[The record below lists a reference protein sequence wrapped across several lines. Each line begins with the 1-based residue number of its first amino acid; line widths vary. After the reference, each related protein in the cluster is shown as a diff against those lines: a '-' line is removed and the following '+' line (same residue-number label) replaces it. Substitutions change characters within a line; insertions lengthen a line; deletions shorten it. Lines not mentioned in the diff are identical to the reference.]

1 MTATAMTIAGSDSG
15 GGAGIQADIKTF
27 SALGVYATS
36 VITAVT
42 AQNTRGVTAVEDIS
56 PQTIRAQIRA
66 VLADIDVHAIK
77 IGMVSRSETILAIAQ
92 ELAGYQGP
100 VVLDPVMVATSGDRL
115 LREDA
120 IEALITGL
128 VPKAAIVTPNLPEAA
143 LLTATPIAET
153 RAQMIRQ
160 AEIILTAG
168 AASVLIK
175 GGHADGSDSVD
186 LLIDPAGVTDFS
198 APRVDTNNDHG
209 TGCTLAAAVTASLAN
224 GLLLEEAVGNAKA
237 YLQQA
242 LIAGKTLTIGGGHG
256 PVHHFHQWWR
266 V

>member
-1 MTATAMTIAGSDSG
+1 
-15 GGAGIQADIKTF
+15 
-27 SALGVYATS
+27 
-36 VITAVT
+36 
-42 AQNTRGVTAVEDIS
+42 
-56 PQTIRAQIRA
+56 
-66 VLADIDVHAIK
+66 
-77 IGMVSRSETILAIAQ
+77 
-92 ELAGYQGP
+92 
-100 VVLDPVMVATSGDRL
+100 
-115 LREDA
+115 
-120 IEALITGL
+120 
-128 VPKAAIVTPNLPEAA
+128 
-143 LLTATPIAET
+143 

-198 APRVDTNNDHG
+198 APRVDTHNDHG